1 MKEFLR
7 GEPSFD
13 AIFAADDESAWGA
26 MTTLRVA
33 GRRVPEDVAVVGFDD
48 VLLSHHLTPALTTV
62 HAPVQE
68 AGRLAATLLMEA
80 IKQQP
85 RAAVHKVLLPAHL
98 VARCSYGCSRPNS
111 ATAAAPALLQR
122 AAL

>member
-1 MKEFLR
+1 LPCTRRSSLAATPELLRGDFDETIAEQSMKEFLR

-68 AGRLAATLLMEA
+68 AGRWP
-80 IKQQP
+80 P
-85 RAAVHKVLLPAHL
+85 R
-98 VARCSYGCSRPNS
+98 C
-111 ATAAAPALLQR
+111 
-122 AAL
+122 